1 LCPARTVGEDGSVP
15 EGTDPPGPAD
25 LPDRLPR
32 RPGPAI
38 TDPKYL
44 RIYLDDHLA
53 FEAGGLGLV
62 GRLRRTSPDGPFA
75 EMLDRL
81 LEDGR
86 EAQAVIRGAMAALG
100 LRPSA
105 AKPTIGRIGQKLGSL
120 KLNGHLVTPSPL
132 SRVSELEFLH
142 LLLEHRRSLS
152 ATLVAVA
159 RKDPR
164 LTGMDAVHLD
174 VAARDRQEDLRPFR
188 EAAGRVAF
196 GS

>member
-1 LCPARTVGEDGSVP
+1 MPERTNPAGVPGS
-15 EGTDPPGPAD
+15 
-25 LPDRLPR
+25 PDRTPTR
-32 RPGPAI
+32 SAPSKQTRPAS
-38 TDPKYL
+38 TTADPKYL

-62 GRLRRTSPDGPFA
+62 GRLRRTSPEGPFA
-75 EMLDRL
+75 DVLDRL

-120 KLNGHLVTPSPL
+120 KLNGHLVSPSPL

-152 ATLVAVA
+152 GTLVAVA

-164 LTGMDAVHLD
+164 LTGMDTVHLD
-174 VAARDRQEDLRPFR
+174 VAARDRQEELRPFR
-188 EAAGRVAF
+188 DAAAGAAF